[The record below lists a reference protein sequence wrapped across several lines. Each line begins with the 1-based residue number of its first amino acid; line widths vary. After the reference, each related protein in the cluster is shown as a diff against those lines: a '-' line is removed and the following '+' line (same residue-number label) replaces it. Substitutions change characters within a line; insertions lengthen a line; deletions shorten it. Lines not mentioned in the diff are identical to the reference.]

1 MCNSHKPAPGPR
13 PCAGPVPHSCPD
25 HHCRLASADWARCAC
40 LQVERAEDA
49 LQTEDKQLQQQ
60 VSVLLKMS
68 RLLMLEEATYEQD
81 ASR

>member
-1 MCNSHKPAPGPR
+1 MCGTVVLTI
-13 PCAGPVPHSCPD
+13 CAGWS
-25 HHCRLASADWARCAC
+25 STEWAHC

-81 ASR
+81 VSR